1 MRTWLCA
8 GLMGLQIACGREQ
21 VAPVEPATPPA
32 TPAPEPTP
40 VPTVAATVPSAAP
53 ADPCQEIRDRFN
65 AELAKRTDQCKTA
78 SDCACHGAEG
88 GGCGGVTDS
97 ATAKRLAPI
106 SKEFHDSKCRYT
118 VQCAAWACEPKCQN
132 GRCTR

>member
-1 MRTWLCA
+1 MKVAAFLVLLAC
-8 GLMGLQIACGREQ
+8 ACGREQ
-21 VAPVEPATPPA
+21 VAPVEPSPSPA
-32 TPAPEPTP
+32 PPAPEPTP
-40 VPTVAATVPSAAP
+40 APTVAATAPSAAP

-88 GGCGGVTDS
+88 GGCGGVTDG
-97 ATAKRLAPI
+97 ATAARLAPI
-106 SKEFHDSKCRYT
+106 SKEFHDTRCRYT
-118 VQCAAWACEPKCQN
+118 VQCAPWACEPRCQN

>member
-1 MRTWLCA
+1 MKVAALLVLLAC
-8 GLMGLQIACGREQ
+8 ACGREQ
-21 VAPVEPATPPA
+21 VAPVEPSPSPA
-32 TPAPEPTP
+32 PPAPEPTP
-40 VPTVAATVPSAAP
+40 APTVAAPAPSAAP

-88 GGCGGVTDS
+88 GGCGGVTDG
-97 ATAKRLAPI
+97 ATAARLAPI
-106 SKEFHDSKCRYT
+106 SKEFHDTKCRYT
-118 VQCAAWACEPKCQN
+118 VQCAPWACEPRCQN